1 MRKQQNTDGNLSVVS
16 KTPLIGVTCFGSEM
30 TVAISCF
37 LYYFV
42 LLANLSKNEVPNSQ
56 FTMHNS
62 QWKSSLKRAVQ
73 SEREIQPLKTG
84 VSLSRL
90 RVQRYDDFSDSANV
104 SAKKWETFL
113 FFTDYADSLAR
124 VPIIIFI
131 GLTSASPRWS
141 CLAEAHIE
149 DLKPPFQN

>member
-1 MRKQQNTDGNLSVVS
+1 MFRRLPEDYGNLSVVS
-16 KTPLIGVTCFGSEM
+16 KTPLLGVTCFGSEM

-104 SAKKWETFL
+104 SETFL
-113 FFTDYADSLAR
+113 KTFSLALTYVKTLAR
-124 VPIIIFI
+124 EHIIIYREKWQKCFFVKTCFY
-131 GLTSASPRWS
+131 GRQTLP
-141 CLAEAHIE
+141 L
-149 DLKPPFQN
+149 QQ